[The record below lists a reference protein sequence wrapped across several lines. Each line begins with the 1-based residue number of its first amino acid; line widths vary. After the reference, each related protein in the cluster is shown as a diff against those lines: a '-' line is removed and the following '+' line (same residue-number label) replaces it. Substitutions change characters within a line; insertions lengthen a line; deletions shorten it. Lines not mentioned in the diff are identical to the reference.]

1 LNQTQT
7 QITQLLQKW
16 QEGNDEALETLMPL
30 VYAELKRLAGSYLR
44 RERPDH
50 TLQSAAL
57 VNEAYLRLVDQT
69 QTQWQNKA
77 HFFGIAAQMMRRI
90 LADHARGHNAAKRGA
105 GMPELEL
112 NEAVAQAQ
120 TKSVDLLDLEE
131 ALQKLEKLDPE
142 VLTKS
147 GIMVGLGEEMDEV
160 KAVMRDQRS
169 WGVDILTIGQYL
181 QPSKKHMPISR
192 YYTME
197 EFAELR
203 DYGKEIGFKW
213 VESNPLVRSSYHA
226 AEQVR
231 ALSVV
236 HRKLYGENAVNS

>member
-1 LNQTQT
+1 LSSQTQT

-16 QEGNDEALETLMPL
+16 QDGNNEALETLMPL

-131 ALQKLEKLDPE
+131 ALQKLEKLDAQQGKI
-142 VLTKS
+142 V
-147 GIMVGLGEEMDEV
+147 
-160 KAVMRDQRS
+160 
-169 WGVDILTIGQYL
+169 
-181 QPSKKHMPISR
+181 
-192 YYTME
+192 
-197 EFAELR
+197 ELR
-203 DYGKEIGFKW
+203 FFSGLSIDDTANVLGISPATVKRDWAAARAWLFREVGARHD
-213 VESNPLVRSSYHA
+213 VES
-226 AEQVR
+226 
-231 ALSVV
+231 
-236 HRKLYGENAVNS
+236 